1 MNDSVEMT
9 ENTRGVDPKN
19 EKETLQGRHRFLM
32 FVFVVVV
39 AVAAS
44 VCEHL
49 RQIEA

>member
-32 FVFVVVV
+32 FVIVVV
-39 AVAAS
+39 VAAS
-44 VCEHL
+44 VCKHL
-49 RQIEA
+49 R